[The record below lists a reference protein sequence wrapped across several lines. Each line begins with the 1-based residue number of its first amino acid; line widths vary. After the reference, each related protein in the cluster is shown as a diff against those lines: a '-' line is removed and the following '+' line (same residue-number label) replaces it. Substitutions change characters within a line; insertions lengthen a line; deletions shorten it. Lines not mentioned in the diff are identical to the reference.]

1 MPAWGG
7 LVVVEGARR
16 RRLRPRRNT
25 NSLLC
30 VLVHYWLGREAICA
44 RWWGLKTDHWFYGL
58 FQSAPD
64 LIALLLPA
72 AGAAG
77 ASAVPSL
84 GPDSPGDVLY
94 RFDAPELKAANHRL
108 DGAFWPRSAET
119 GTPEQPVVLLE
130 VQMHAKPGFKHRLG
144 AQSFR
149 FLQLHPQVQHLAVV
163 VVVPHRRSK
172 LGPDQLPQQLQTFL
186 DGVIWL
192 SLEELGLQPDLD
204 PWLTLLTLPVRPE
217 AELKR
222 STQQV
227 LQRHPELLSAVLTIL
242 FERLPTLTTEELMVF
257 AGIPTDQL
265 LHTRAAQD
273 LLDRGRLEGEARGRA
288 AEAAAVTIRQLNLRC
303 GPLSEA
309 TTTRVQALPLQQLE
323 AVAEALLDFTGPADL
338 AAWLA
343 EHTG

>member
-1 MPAWGG
+1 MGFAC
-7 LVVVEGARR
+7 R
-16 RRLRPRRNT
+16 RRLRPPSKHGRLIT
-25 NSLLC
+25 GTG
-30 VLVHYWLGREAICA
+30 VLFTLRTGCEASCA
-44 RWWGLKTDHWFYGL
+44 RRWVLKTDHWFYGL

-72 AGAAG
+72 AGAA
-77 ASAVPSL
+77 VPSL
-84 GPDSPGDVLY
+84 GPDSPGDALY

-108 DGAFWPRSAET
+108 DGAFWPRSTEM

-130 VQMHAKPGFKHRLG
+130 VQMHAKPGFKHRLF
-144 AQSFR
+144 AQTAR

-163 VVVPHRRSK
+163 VVVPHHRLS
-172 LGPDQLPQQLQTFL
+172 LGPDRLPSQLEAFL
-186 DGVIWL
+186 AGVHWL
-192 SLEELGLQPDLD
+192 SLEELGQQADLD

-227 LQRHPELLSAVLTIL
+227 LERHPELLSAVLTML

-265 LHTRAAQD
+265 LHTRAAQM
-273 LLDRGRLEGEARGRA
+273 LLDRGREEGREEGKAQGEAT
-288 AEAAAVTIRQLNLRC
+288 VTLRQLNRRC

-309 TTTRVQALPLQQLE
+309 TTARIQALPLEQL
-323 AVAEALLDFTGPADL
+323 EALLDFTGPADL
-338 AAWLA
+338 TSWLA
-343 EHTG
+343 AHAG